1 MLYTESLYFLSGK
14 FIIGV
19 LIFIRITG
27 MMASAPFLK
36 SEAIPTS
43 VKIMLSVILSI
54 VVTSAFWQEQ
64 GEIDLDLWFITFV
77 ALKEFLV
84 GLIFGFA
91 ANTIFYAARM
101 AGSLIDTEMGF
112 QTSLLFDSSSG
123 APTLLGEIYELLV
136 LMVFLI
142 LNGHHYLIEG
152 IFISL
157 KMIPLM
163 QFEMTTSTVDLLMQ
177 GATTVLILSVKMAS
191 PLLVALFLTNL
202 SLALL
207 GRIAPQTNIFTLSF
221 QVKVFVGLVMLFLTV
236 PLMVYVAKISMS
248 SFQEDI
254 LKILMTMNPKRVY

>member
-1 MLYTESLYFLSGK
+1 MLYSESLYFLSGK

-36 SEAIPTS
+36 SDAIPVS
-43 VKIMLSVILSI
+43 VKIMFSVILSI
-54 VVTSAFWQEQ
+54 VVTSAFWEEQ
-64 GEIDLDLWFITFV
+64 GEIDLDLWFITLV
-77 ALKEFLV
+77 AFKEFFL
-84 GLIFGFA
+84 GLIFGFC
-91 ANTIFYAARM
+91 ANFIFFAARM

-112 QTSLLFDSSSG
+112 QTSLLFDPSSG

-142 LNGHHYLIEG
+142 LNGHHHLIEG

-157 KMIPLM
+157 KAIPLM
-163 QFEMTTSTVDLLMQ
+163 QFEITSSTVDLLIK
-177 GATTVLILSVKMAS
+177 GSTTVLILSVKLAS
-191 PLLVALFLTNL
+191 PLIVSLFLTNL

-221 QVKVFVGLVMLFLTV
+221 QVKVFIGLIMLFLTI
-236 PLMVYVAKISMS
+236 PLMVYVAKISMD

-254 LKILMTMNPKRVY
+254 LKVLMTLNPNRVY